1 MDAFSFD
8 VRDVL
13 LLGDAFLGDVTLVGP
28 RRSEDRNLA
37 VGDSLALIARDGQPR
52 RVTCVQFPLVNLGHE
67 RGDWVRVSVTG
78 VRVHEVQLGAYA
90 TRID

>member
-1 MDAFSFD
+1 

-13 LLGDAFLGDVTLVGP
+13 LLGDDFLGDVTLVGP

-37 VGDSLALIARDGQPR
+37 VGDALAITARDGQPR
-52 RVTCVQFPLVNLGHE
+52 RVMCVQFPLVNLG
-67 RGDWVRVSVTG
+67 RDRRDWVRVSVTG
-78 VRVHEVQLGAYA
+78 VKLQDVQVGSWA